1 MVWASTKDLPNNR
14 NYVVKNRQI
23 KNGALAKLSPTWII
37 RNFEINWGILKDLL
51 TFWPCLRVCLL
62 AVRLRYRMWARGE
75 GEWLGWKTGANHT
88 RIKIESWLGSDC
100 ASLGAS
106 AQDFVKLH
114 KLPDERRDQTRQVQS
129 KAGSGLELD
138 KTCGRF
144 RDGWQLSA

>member
-62 AVRLRYRMWARGE
+62 AVRLRYRMWGGRGM
-75 GEWLGWKTGANHT
+75 TGRENWSKSHQDQDRVLAWV
-88 RIKIESWLGSDC
+88 RLRLCLSAW
-100 ASLGAS
+100 

-114 KLPDERRDQTRQVQS
+114 KLPDERRDQTRLVQS